1 MLGAF
6 TVNFVV
12 KLFMMSFSKS
22 SEKLFSGV
30 WTIFEVE
37 ILDLVQYFV
46 DEDDLGVIFWCRH
59 IFGAL
64 LLFHHL
70 RRLK

>member
-6 TVNFVV
+6 TVDFVV
-12 KLFMMSFSKS
+12 KLLMMSFSKG
-22 SEKLFSGV
+22 SEKLFSGIG
-30 WTIFEVE
+30 TIFEVE